1 MLLDQRACAA
11 GDPAAR
17 RAAAAS
23 NSRRSM
29 ETVRRPLPREVRK
42 VCVKAT
48 IPRYGRAV
56 FTFKEDRMLAAH
68 LSIGRSGL

>member
-1 MLLDQRACAA
+1 
-11 GDPAAR
+11 
-17 RAAAAS
+17 
-23 NSRRSM
+23 M